1 MQTTFVQPQKS
12 VHLSK
17 KSHAAL
23 VSVGFDRP
31 EIEQDRF
38 CRRLISVSTSF
49 FTNVV
54 ICAYVIMR
62 IVLAICKQWTRSTQ
76 TTFCHSIARQN
87 QCPLKNNSNLNTP
100 MCLLLHAQTQIQKL
114 NHFEAREKSTPA
126 ILLNTGSIHFFMPSS
141 NFFCETWKKMI
152 DNLQALVYQK

>member
-1 MQTTFVQPQKS
+1 MGGYSLTHKSYTRGDNATMQTTFVQPQKS

-62 IVLAICKQWTRSTQ
+62 IVLHLRFVNNELVLRKPHSVIHYPVQTNAYLKTTTKILPFVYCACK
-76 TTFCHSIARQN
+76 
-87 QCPLKNNSNLNTP
+87 LKFKSKNT
-100 MCLLLHAQTQIQKL
+100 
-114 NHFEAREKSTPA
+114 
-126 ILLNTGSIHFFMPSS
+126 
-141 NFFCETWKKMI
+141 
-152 DNLQALVYQK
+152 

>member
-1 MQTTFVQPQKS
+1 MLDKSNIAEMCRLVNLIDLDVWNQMNKPPKTVKPNEVFVKWYIQENSKGTHSLTKVIQRTIMQQCRRR
-12 VHLSK
+12 LSNHKNQFISPK

-62 IVLAICKQWTRSTQ
+62 IVLALCKQWTRSTQ
-76 TTFCHSIARQN
+76 TTFCHSLSRPN
-87 QCPLKNNSNLNTP
+87 QCLLKNNN
-100 MCLLLHAQTQIQKL
+100 
-114 NHFEAREKSTPA
+114 
-126 ILLNTGSIHFFMPSS
+126 
-141 NFFCETWKKMI
+141 
-152 DNLQALVYQK
+152 